1 MEPNTQPDPAQNPV
15 TAAIPT
21 PPTPIQPT
29 SIPTQ
34 TTTANDLAAIEREVA
49 KELGTTTPA
58 PVTAAVETIGD
69 KAKKLSAARAALEA
83 KIMTLENDVKSK
95 LATLKELKATLEDE
109 ISKIKELKATEDK
122 IDAGLHKIE
131 DLERKQAEIEHEI
144 TTIEET
150 TRSL

>member
-1 MEPNTQPDPAQNPV
+1 MEPNTQPGPAQNP
-15 TAAIPT
+15 TTTPIPT
-21 PPTPIQPT
+21 TPASNQPTPTPIQ
-29 SIPTQ
+29 
-34 TTTANDLAAIEREVA
+34 TTAANDLAAIEQEVA
-49 KELGTTTPA
+49 KELGNTIPTP
-58 PVTAAVETIGD
+58 VVVAAETLSD
-69 KAKKLSAARAALEA
+69 KAKKLGAARAALEA